1 METLEGVLNLD
12 DWSLEE
18 FAWISVGYSS
28 IRHPVNKYRLVDG
41 HEIIFGSSE
50 YRDAKREYD
59 EIIRLLNRYS
69 LMFHR
74 VFRVEEDKFNNR
86 KTRWKRNFL
95 INEAAHVFPQYE
107 RIDFPW
113 LDWAYKQGY
122 VTPFMVGK
130 ISHLQVLSA
139 KVLPEGIEGLLG
151 IGLHGAHTYR
161 LPSQVKE
168 AKAKIMSKT
177 EIAAI
182 PENKPPKFT
191 MTDIK
196 PTNDFYVWI
205 YAELQTLSRA
215 GAERPTADEMRDI
228 IKKKKPDQFVRL
240 TGAKEIVYLD
250 DDGDEVTMTL
260 NALAQRIAVWTNLIP
275 K

>member
-28 IRHPVNKYRLVDG
+28 IKHPVNKYRLVDG

-59 EIIRLLNRYS
+59 EIISLLDRHS
-69 LMFHR
+69 LMFLR

-139 KVLPEGIEGLLG
+139 KVLPEGREGLLG
-151 IGLHGAHTYR
+151 IGLQGAHTYR

-168 AKAKIMSKT
+168 AKAKVMSKT

-196 PTNDFYVWI
+196 PANDFYVWI

-215 GAERPTADEMRDI
+215 GAERPTADEMRKI
-228 IKKKKPDQFVRL
+228 ITEKKPPQFKKLNSRKV
-240 TGAKEIVYLD
+240 VVHLD
-250 DDGDEVTMTL
+250 DDGNDETMKL
-260 NALAQRIAVWTNLIP
+260 NALAQRINFWTNLVP